1 MADDLFSNLL
11 YIFGDDYFST
21 ICISFAIWFHSG
33 NIFVWSI
40 LFLLNVLLHHLHSVG
55 LIATDQI
62 SFPDVMILARA
73 DLKITCTT
81 VTEQN
86 IVKLEN
92 RCLLRT
98 KYGICQKF
106 IRTTS

>member
-33 NIFVWSI
+33 NIFVWPI
-40 LFLLNVLLHHLHSVG
+40 LFLLNVLLHYLHSVG

-62 SFPDVMILARA
+62 SFPDVMILAQA
-73 DLKITCTT
+73 DLRTLQ
-81 VTEQN
+81 VT
-86 IVKLEN
+86 
-92 RCLLRT
+92 RT
-98 KYGICQKF
+98 HSMFKHYG
-106 IRTTS
+106 SSG